1 MKLKRVMLSKY
12 INRFLLLLVIPAVIA
27 GCNKYKIEPN
37 QPALAQTLTDLI
49 QQTPSLSKFNE
60 LLVKTGYDKVLA
72 SSKMYTVWAPDNQT
86 LQSLD
91 AAIVSDTAKL
101 KQFVGNHVVNLAYY
115 TNMPN
120 PSIRIRTLNGKYINF
135 TQTQFEDATI
145 GTANQYVGNGV
156 LHIINKI
163 VLPKQNVWEYINTT
177 TFAEKAAITSLD
189 YTAIDSA
196 KAVQTGIDP
205 VTGKPVYQPGTGIIT
220 KNQLYDRVGDLRDES
235 QLYTFILLTDAALLT
250 ERNKIKPY
258 VKNAVPAQVELLA
271 SLHVIKDLVIK
282 GQYTVA
288 NMPDTLVSA
297 DGVKVPMNKTAIL
310 ETHQTS
316 NGIVYVMNQADVKL
330 SNKIRQV
337 KREGELPDGFSR
349 TDKSGNIS
357 YRLRLNPITSQQFND
372 IYIFNHKI
380 PLFNV
385 RYNIKELY
393 STKYKVYW
401 VAPNDVQTLT
411 FKQRFAVNDPLSTAF
426 AETQVDLKNYNEI
439 YVGDYDAA
447 TFGSVVAYIVA
458 ANNGVDGT
466 NSINIDYFRLV
477 PVLP

>member
-1 MKLKRVMLSKY
+1 MLSKY
-12 INRFLLLLVIPAVIA
+12 VNRLLLLLVLPAAIVS
-27 GCNKYKIEPN
+27 CNKYKIEPN
-37 QPALAQTLTDLI
+37 QPALAQSLTQLI
-49 QQTPSLSKFNE
+49 QQTPSLSTFNS

-86 LQSLD
+86 LAGLD

-101 KQFVGNHVVNLAYY
+101 KQFVGNYVVNLAYY
-115 TNMPN
+115 TNMPA

-135 TQTQFEDATI
+135 TSTQFEDATI
-145 GTANQYVGNGV
+145 STANQYVGNGV

-163 VLPKQNVWEYINTT
+163 VLPKPNVWEYVNSTAFT
-177 TFAEKAAITSLD
+177 EKASILSLN

-205 VTGKPVYQPGTGIIT
+205 VTGKPIYQPGTGLVT

-235 QLYTFILLTDAALLT
+235 QLYTFILLTDATLLT
-250 ERNKIKPY
+250 ERTKMKPY
-258 VKNAVPAQVELLA
+258 LKSTTPDQVELLA

-288 NMPDTLVSA
+288 NMPDTLISA

-310 ETHQTS
+310 ETHVTS
-316 NGIVYVMNQADVKL
+316 NGIVYVMNQANVKL
-330 SNKIRQV
+330 SDKIRQV

-372 IYIFNHKI
+372 IYIFNHKV

-385 RYNIKELY
+385 HYNIKELY

-411 FKQRFAVNDPLSTAF
+411 FKQRFAINDPLSTAF

-447 TFGSVVAYIVA
+447 TFGSVVAYVVA
-458 ANNGVDGT
+458 ANNGVDQT

>member
-1 MKLKRVMLSKY
+1 MCMLLKY
-12 INRFLLLLVIPAVIA
+12 INRLLVLLAIAVVIIS
-27 GCNKYKIEPN
+27 CNKYKIEAN
-37 QPALAQTLTDLI
+37 QPALGQTLAQLI
-49 QQTPSLSKFNE
+49 QQTPTLSTFND

-86 LQSLD
+86 LQGID
-91 AAIVSDTAKL
+91 ASILSDTARL
-101 KQFVGNHVVNLAYY
+101 KQFVGNYVVNLAYY
-115 TNMPN
+115 TNMPD
-120 PSIRIRTLNGKYINF
+120 PTIRIRTLNGKYINF
-135 TQTQFEDATI
+135 TKTQFEDATI
-145 GTANQYVGNGV
+145 VSANQYVSNGV
-156 LHIINKI
+156 LHTINKL
-163 VLPKQNVWEYINTT
+163 VLPKPNVWEYVNTT
-177 TFAEKAAITSLD
+177 AFAEKTGILSLN

-196 KAVQTGIDP
+196 KAIQTGIDP
-205 VTGKPVYQPGTGIIT
+205 GTGRPVYQPGTGLIT

-235 QLYTFILLTDAALLT
+235 QLYTFILLTDAALQT
-250 ERNKIKPY
+250 ERTGIKPY
-258 VKNAVPAQVELLA
+258 VKSTTTDQTELLA

-282 GQYTVA
+282 GQYNIA

-297 DGVKVPMNKTAIL
+297 DGVKVPMNKNAIL
-310 ETHQTS
+310 ETHVTS
-316 NGIVYVMNQADVKL
+316 NGIVYVMNQANIKL
-330 SNKIRQV
+330 SDKIRQV

-349 TDKSGNIS
+349 TDKSGNIA
-357 YRLRLNPITSQQFND
+357 YRLRLNPITAQQFND
-372 IYIFNHKI
+372 IYIFNHKV

-385 RYNIKELY
+385 HYNIKELY

-401 VAPNDVQTLT
+401 VAPNDVQTLA

-447 TFGSVVAYIVA
+447 TFGGVVAYVVA
-458 ANNGVDGT
+458 ANNGVDQT